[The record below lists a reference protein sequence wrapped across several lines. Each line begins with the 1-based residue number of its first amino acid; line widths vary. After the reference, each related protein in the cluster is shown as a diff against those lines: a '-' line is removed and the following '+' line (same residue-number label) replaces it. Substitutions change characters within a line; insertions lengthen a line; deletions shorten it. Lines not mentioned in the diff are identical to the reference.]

1 MKLLLDTHILI
12 WSISNPRRISARVHR
27 LLERSSVEKW
37 TSPITTWEIVLG
49 VDSGSIRIDSTLE
62 KWLAEVNAALSLH
75 EAPLTHEVVLA
86 SREISIPHHD
96 PADRL
101 LAATARYYDLR
112 LVTAD
117 ERLLAGS
124 GFSTLAG

>member
-12 WSISNPRRISARVHR
+12 WSAFEARRISPRVRR
-27 LLERSSVEKW
+27 LLERPSTERW
-37 TSPITTWEIVLG
+37 LSPITTWEAVLL
-49 VDSGSIRIDSTLE
+49 VDSGHLRIDDAFDE
-62 KWLAEVNAALSLH
+62 WFAQVNAALALN

-86 SREISIPHHD
+86 SREINIPHHD

-101 LAATARYYDLR
+101 LAATARYYGLR

-117 ERLLAGS
+117 ERLLKGS
-124 GFSTLAG
+124 GFSTLAN

>member
-12 WSISNPRRISARVHR
+12 WAVLEPRRLAPRVRR
-27 LLERSSVEKW
+27 LLDTVTTELW
-37 TSPITTWEIVLG
+37 ISPVTVWELLLLIEG
-49 VDSGSIRIDSTLE
+49 GRIRLDMPFE
-62 KWLAEVNAALSLH
+62 QWLADVRGKLALH

-86 SREISIPHHD
+86 ARDVRITHAD

-101 LAATARYYDLR
+101 LAATARYYELR

-117 ERLLAGS
+117 ERLLDGT
-124 GFSTLAG
+124 GFVTLAN

>member
-1 MKLLLDTHILI
+1 M
-12 WSISNPRRISARVHR
+12 PF
-27 LLERSSVEKW
+27 EQ
-37 TSPITTWEIVLG
+37 
-49 VDSGSIRIDSTLE
+49 
-62 KWLAEVNAALSLH
+62 WLADVRSKLALH

-86 SREISIPHHD
+86 ARDVRITHAD

-117 ERLLAGS
+117 ERLLDGT
-124 GFSTLAG
+124 GFATLAAS